1 MGDHLF
7 DVEVMRK
14 TMVLT
19 CPTSRVKLSKSK
31 MRTSP
36 PLLVLYEWA
45 KGTYDNINKALENAP
60 INFKREPLKVF

>member
-1 MGDHLF
+1 VRGWWRIHTVPLASLKGFHYMGDHLF

-36 PLLVLYEWA
+36 PLLVLYE
-45 KGTYDNINKALENAP
+45 
-60 INFKREPLKVF
+60 